1 MLIIRLKKI
10 AFKNNLSYS
19 IVIISPTKSS
29 KSNQFIEKLGHYRPL
44 IDKWSNKYTFVDLNR
59 VAFWLKRGARINKSV
74 FFLIKAL
81 IIYSK
86 NITPKIVFFDLLW
99 IAAISGLD
107 RIYI

>member
-19 IVIISPTKSS
+19 IVIISPRKSS
-29 KSNQFIEKLGHYRPL
+29 KSNRFIEKLGHYKPL
-44 IDKWSNKYTFVDLNR
+44 IDKWSNKYTFINLNR
-59 VAFWLKRGARINKSV
+59 ITFWVKRGARINKSV
-74 FFLIKAL
+74 FLLIKSL

-86 NITPKIVFFDLLW
+86 NITHKSIFFDLLG
-99 IAAISGLD
+99 IATICGLD